1 MRIRSRIL
9 IQLKILMRILIQIQI
24 MGGCEGVGKPK
35 CASPLANKT
44 GGRRSRIGKK
54 RSRSMLRRTG

>member
-1 MRIRSRIL
+1 MRFRSRIL

-44 GGRRSRIGKK
+44 GGRRSRIG
-54 RSRSMLRRTG
+54 